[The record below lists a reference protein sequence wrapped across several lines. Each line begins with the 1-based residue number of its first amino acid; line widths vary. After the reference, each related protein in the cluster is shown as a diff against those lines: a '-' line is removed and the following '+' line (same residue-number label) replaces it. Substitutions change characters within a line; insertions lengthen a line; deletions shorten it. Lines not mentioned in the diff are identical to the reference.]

1 MRKNKN
7 SIIAKNISTL
17 INKLNS
23 CKPSIYLS
31 KQNGREKILV
41 YIEGVFKKK
50 NYKAARIRKKIR
62 GVYFLLRKLKFVK

>member
-50 NYKAARIRKKIR
+50 INYKAARIRKKNK
-62 GVYFLLRKLKFVK
+62 GVFISYLGNLNL